1 MKSLSAVT
9 LTILALTAT
18 AASADRIDAR
28 RDYQLRQIEAGR
40 DSGALTWR
48 EGRKLRRQQAAIAR
62 TEYQMRADGHLSRSE
77 RETLRDMQH
86 ARTSA
91 SLTRSMTAGAVP
103 GGSGVSAI
111 EPA

>member
-18 AASADRIDAR
+18 AASADRIDNR

-62 TEYQMRADGHLSRSE
+62 TEYHMRADGHLSRSE

-86 ARTSA
+86 DAHERIA
-91 SLTRSMTAGAVP
+91 HEKHDGWRRPWWLRRFGY
-103 GGSGVSAI
+103 
-111 EPA
+111 